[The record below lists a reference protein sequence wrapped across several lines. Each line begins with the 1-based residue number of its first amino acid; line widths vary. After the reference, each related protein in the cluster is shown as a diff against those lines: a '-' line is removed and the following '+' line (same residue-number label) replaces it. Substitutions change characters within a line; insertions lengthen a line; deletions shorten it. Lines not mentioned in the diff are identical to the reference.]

1 MCKAQCYNISEDD
14 PCDVE
19 RVKKKKKKKKK
30 KKIPVKVVW
39 YFLVIPRL
47 KHLFRCRANAK
58 MMRWHKEERK
68 KDDKSGTPLMGC
80 SGD

>member
-39 YFLVIPRL
+39 YFLVIP
-47 KHLFRCRANAK
+47 
-58 MMRWHKEERK
+58 
-68 KDDKSGTPLMGC
+68 
-80 SGD
+80 